1 MKNNVILLL
10 IMINIAL
17 LIPGKSIGGEVRL
30 KNGDKL
36 TGQIIRMQDDKL
48 ILKTTYA
55 GTITIN
61 WQEVAGI
68 RADGSVKIILKDE
81 TTLEGT
87 TEAVEDGKMKLDK
100 DKLETSPSFS
110 LADVKTINPE
120 PVKTVKITARAN
132 ASVTSER
139 GNTSSDNYYFDGE
152 FVARTKK
159 NRYKI
164 GGELKNE
171 KADGIT
177 TSKNWLA
184 YGNYS
189 HFLNKKWY
197 LYADTL
203 FEHDQFKD
211 LDLRSTLGGGAG
223 YQFFETPLL
232 NLSISAG
239 LAMVN
244 ENFDVAEDNDYS
256 AGQWTINYDQYFFDK
271 SVQLFHV
278 NTGYVSLEHGKDWFF
293 KTRTGLRFPLYKGL
307 TATLQYNFD
316 YDNQPSE
323 SAETREDTKFIFLL
337 GYEFKD

>member
-1 MKNNVILLL
+1 MPESNQRRPVMKKNLILFL

-17 LIPGKSIGGEVRL
+17 LIPGKSIADEVRL

-55 GTITIN
+55 GEITIT

-68 RADGSVKIILKDE
+68 RADGSVKIVLKDE

-87 TEAVEDGKMKLDK
+87 TEAVDDGKMKLDT
-100 DKLETSPSFS
+100 DTLETPPSFS
-110 LADVKTINPE
+110 LADVRAINPE
-120 PVKTVKITARAN
+120 TVKTVKITARAN

-139 GNTSSDNYYFDGE
+139 GNTNSDNFYFDGE
-152 FVARTKK
+152 FGARTKK

-164 GGELKNE
+164 GGELANE

-177 TSKNWLA
+177 TSQNWLA

-203 FEHDQFKD
+203 F
-211 LDLRSTLGGGAG
+211 
-223 YQFFETPLL
+223 
-232 NLSISAG
+232 
-239 LAMVN
+239 
-244 ENFDVAEDNDYS
+244 
-256 AGQWTINYDQYFFDK
+256 
-271 SVQLFHV
+271 
-278 NTGYVSLEHGKDWFF
+278 
-293 KTRTGLRFPLYKGL
+293 
-307 TATLQYNFD
+307 
-316 YDNQPSE
+316 
-323 SAETREDTKFIFLL
+323 
-337 GYEFKD
+337 